1 MKRGIGWSI
10 EGAITR
16 PLTGF
21 SHGTAGIA
29 WALLELAALTGE
41 EHFRKAAL
49 DAIAYERDLF
59 SPEAGN
65 WPHLA
70 DNDSFWV
77 TWCHGAPGIGLARL
91 CSLRYLDDAN
101 TRTEIDVALQ
111 TTLAQGFGTNHSL
124 CHGDLG
130 NLELILQASQ
140 TLEDR
145 QWQVRV
151 EQIAAGI
158 LESIDQHGWLCGVP
172 LQVATPDLMNGLA
185 GIGYGLLR
193 LAEPARVPS
202 VLVLA
207 APTTV
212 GSQ

>member
-1 MKRGIGWSI
+1 MKHGIGWNN

-65 WPHLA
+65 WPHLGD
-70 DNDSFWV
+70 DNNPFWV

-91 CSLRYLDDAN
+91 CSLRHLDDA
-101 TRTEIDVALQ
+101 D
-111 TTLAQGFGTNHSL
+111 
-124 CHGDLG
+124 
-130 NLELILQASQ
+130 
-140 TLEDR
+140 
-145 QWQVRV
+145 
-151 EQIAAGI
+151 
-158 LESIDQHGWLCGVP
+158 
-172 LQVATPDLMNGLA
+172 
-185 GIGYGLLR
+185 
-193 LAEPARVPS
+193 
-202 VLVLA
+202 
-207 APTTV
+207 
-212 GSQ
+212 